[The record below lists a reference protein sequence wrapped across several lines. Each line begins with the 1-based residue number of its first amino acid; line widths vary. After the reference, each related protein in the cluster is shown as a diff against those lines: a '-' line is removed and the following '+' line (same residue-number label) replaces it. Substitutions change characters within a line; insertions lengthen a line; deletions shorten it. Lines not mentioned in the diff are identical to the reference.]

1 MSFGEPLMAG
11 AMPAHAGDRFEA
23 SAEKWWAKWRALHV
37 DARGYDHYGTTSW
50 LGRLFKKHLMSI
62 ALAIVAII
70 AMLIYVIGMSVCYV
84 SDEVVAPRLRY
95 QRYRREQR
103 RAMRHAERQM
113 VQSDLE

>member
-1 MSFGEPLMAG
+1 MTDHRTSRIRAVAQDDEAG
-11 AMPAHAGDRFEA
+11 FD
-23 SAEKWWAKWRALHV
+23 V
-37 DARGYDHYGTTSW
+37 W
-50 LGRLFKKHLMSI
+50 LP
-62 ALAIVAII
+62 AIVAII

>member
-23 SAEKWWAKWRALHV
+23 STEKWWAKWRALHV
-37 DARGYDHYGTTSW
+37 DARGYGQYGNSTW
-50 LGRLFKKHLMSI
+50 LGRLFRKHLMSI
-62 ALAIVAII
+62 ALVIVAIV

-84 SDEVVAPRLRY
+84 SDEIVAPRLRS
-95 QRYRREQR
+95 QRYRRGQK
-103 RAMRHAERQM
+103 RAVRHAERQM